1 MTDNLPV
8 DWQTEMENQARAAAA
23 LERPAVGGI
32 SLRGGIM
39 MYGDTRI
46 PDNKLHCVVVA
57 SIFEN
62 TYYDKPFNPAKVEI
76 PACFAQS
83 LDGRDMVPYAEAQN
97 KQAEE
102 CLGCPQMEWGTAG
115 GGSRG
120 KACKEKRKLMLMSGA
135 DLKDDPAKAN
145 LASMSLPVTS
155 VKNWSKFVNDVA
167 LQFNRPLWGMAI
179 TIEVVPNAKSQFE
192 VLFKPIGPLPDEYLP
207 AVFARKAEAEK
218 MLMTPYQPLEEQP
231 QAAPPSGK
239 KY

>member
-1 MTDNLPV
+1 
-8 DWQTEMENQARAAAA
+8 
-23 LERPAVGGI
+23 
-32 SLRGGIM
+32 
-39 MYGDTRI
+39 
-46 PDNKLHCVVVA
+46 
-57 SIFEN
+57 
-62 TYYDKPFNPAKVEI
+62 
-76 PACFAQS
+76 
-83 LDGRDMVPYAEAQN
+83 MVPYAEAQN

-207 AVFARKAEAEK
+207 AVGRAASGCSAFRQEV
-218 MLMTPYQPLEEQP
+218 LIPYGAL
-231 QAAPPSGK
+231 APPYYLKPALSPF
-239 KY
+239 